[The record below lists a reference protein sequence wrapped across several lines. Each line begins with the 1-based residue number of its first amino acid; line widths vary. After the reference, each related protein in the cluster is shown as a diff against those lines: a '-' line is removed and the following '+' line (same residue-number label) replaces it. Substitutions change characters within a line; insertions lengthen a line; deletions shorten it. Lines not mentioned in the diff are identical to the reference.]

1 MKIILI
7 IAAIIE
13 NHSGNFHFFQLANHL
28 DMNRLIAFIATSAF
42 SALPLSAM
50 AAETPIGKHQIIE
63 GIEIGAVYLQPVKMD
78 PDGMMKK
85 VEESDIH
92 LEADIHAAKN
102 NPNGFAQGD
111 WMAYLVV
118 KFELSKTGGPFK
130 AAGELMPMVAND
142 GPHYGDNVKLA
153 GPGKYKL
160 KLTILPPSA
169 NPHAHFGR
177 HVDKETGVGAWFKPI
192 ELNYDF
198 TYAGT
203 GKKGGY

>member
-1 MKIILI
+1 
-7 IAAIIE
+7 
-13 NHSGNFHFFQLANHL
+13 
-28 DMNRLIAFIATSAF
+28 MNRLIAFVAASAF
-42 SALPLSAM
+42 SVHSVSAV
-50 AAETPIGKHQIIE
+50 AAETPIGKHQIID

-118 KFELSKTGGPFK
+118 KFELSKTGGTFK

-142 GPHYGDNVKLA
+142 GAHYGDNVKLA

-160 KLTILPPSA
+160 KLTVLPPSA